1 MHTIY
6 SSYNTMQTVMYL
18 PISWIPK
25 RDQAIMVTKGT
36 TYDPGFM
43 DSDMM
48 KDKTGKKE
56 ERIMRWNEKKM
67 T

>member
-1 MHTIY
+1 
-6 SSYNTMQTVMYL
+6 MYL

-56 ERIMRWNEKKM
+56 ERIKRWNEKK
-67 T
+67 TTQRVGKTRDNAKE

>member
-1 MHTIY
+1 
-6 SSYNTMQTVMYL
+6 MYL

-25 RDQAIMVTKGT
+25 RDQAIMVTKGI

-56 ERIMRWNEKKM
+56 EGIKRWNEKK
-67 T
+67 TT